1 MSARSVGVA
10 VGLVVSGL
18 SIAGN
23 LWRGDPHLSVTT
35 VPDVFTALV
44 MAAVICLGLYRVAT
58 QEQVAV
64 GASQGVIRAA
74 RASSSPSAWEPSRS
88 CSCPATRC
96 SLRASRHFQDSCWS
110 SFSGLPRI
118 LLRDASLAA
127 RGRNRDAEMFVG
139 PCIRLAV
146 PSYCAKYPE
155 HGMHPQGP
163 WHDGLLARG
172 CPEARAR
179 SAASG
184 LVVVSRESATGG
196 CSTLTSNQAGPWYGC

>member
-23 LWRGDPHLSVTT
+23 LWRGDPHLVTT

-74 RASSSPSAWEPSRS
+74 SVVFAVCLGTFTLIYLPSHSLLIAGFAALSGFVLVFVLGFAANLVARRIARRA
-88 CSCPATRC
+88 
-96 SLRASRHFQDSCWS
+96 WS
-110 SFSGLPRI
+110 
-118 LLRDASLAA
+118 
-127 RGRNRDAEMFVG
+127 
-139 PCIRLAV
+139 
-146 PSYCAKYPE
+146 
-155 HGMHPQGP
+155 
-163 WHDGLLARG
+163 
-172 CPEARAR
+172 
-179 SAASG
+179 
-184 LVVVSRESATGG
+184 
-196 CSTLTSNQAGPWYGC
+196 